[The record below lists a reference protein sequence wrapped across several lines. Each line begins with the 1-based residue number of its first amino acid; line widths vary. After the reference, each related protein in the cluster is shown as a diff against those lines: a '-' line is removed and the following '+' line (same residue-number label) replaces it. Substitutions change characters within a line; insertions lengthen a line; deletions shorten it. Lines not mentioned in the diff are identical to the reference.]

1 MNAPENL
8 KDIRFKYGLAKSGG
22 QFTEMLALPHK
33 KLHHTEKMRYSTKN
47 RKRDPIRDELR
58 ESIRKIALCLAIVAG
73 GWVAGAAG
81 MLIYILF
88 TA

>member
-1 MNAPENL
+1 MARGNGQPNCKPMNALYKYSGKNKRHRAL
-8 KDIRFKYGLAKSGG
+8 RRDIR
-22 QFTEMLALPHK
+22 
-33 KLHHTEKMRYSTKN
+33 RV
-47 RKRDPIRDELR
+47 
-58 ESIRKIALCLAIVAG
+58 ALCLTIVAG

>member
-1 MNAPENL
+1 
-8 KDIRFKYGLAKSGG
+8 
-22 QFTEMLALPHK
+22 
-33 KLHHTEKMRYSTKN
+33 MRYSTKN
-47 RKRDPIRDELR
+47 RKRDPIAKEVRN
-58 ESIRKIALCLAIVAG
+58 SIRQIALCLAIVAG

>member
-1 MNAPENL
+1 MAE
-8 KDIRFKYGLAKSGG
+8 F
-22 QFTEMLALPHK
+22 ALGHARRETPQDK
-33 KLHHTEKMRYSTKN
+33 PQTNHTEKMRYSTKN

-58 ESIRKIALCLAIVAG
+58 DSIRKIALCLAIVAG

>member
-1 MNAPENL
+1 MNALYKYSGKNKRHRAL
-8 KDIRFKYGLAKSGG
+8 RRDIR
-22 QFTEMLALPHK
+22 
-33 KLHHTEKMRYSTKN
+33 RV
-47 RKRDPIRDELR
+47 
-58 ESIRKIALCLAIVAG
+58 ALCLAIVAG